1 LEFFWILRWLR
12 DKRRSA
18 GGLSGDGFVLVVF
31 GGWMGREPGLLIID
45 EARGLFAN
53 VTDGFKGKFA
63 REVVDGIFGGLFQVG
78 GPALGG
84 VEEFGQRLADVAVV
98 WAVVVEVVVELVGDG
113 GELFEQVVGVLFAT
127 GFARMGEEVQDCL
140 VPGVE
145 EFDEDENAIVGK
157 VGGLAELLD
166 LAFREGRV
174 GTLSVERQSESE
186 ENESE
191 EETTKHWFLCR
202 IDNGPT
208 GMSLL
213 REDGVK

>member
-1 LEFFWILRWLR
+1 M
-12 DKRRSA
+12 
-18 GGLSGDGFVLVVF
+18 GG
-31 GGWMGREPGLLIID
+31 EPGLLLFD
-45 EARGLFAN
+45 EVRDLFAN
-53 VTDGFKGKFA
+53 VTDGFEGKFA
-63 REVVDGIFGGLFQVG
+63 REVVDGIFRGLFQVG

-84 VEEFGQRLADVAVV
+84 VKEFGQRFADVAVV
-98 WAVVVEVVVELVGDG
+98 RTVVVEVVVELVGDG
-113 GELFEQVVGVLFAT
+113 GELFEQVVRVLFAT
-127 GFARMGEEVQDCL
+127 GFARMGEEVLDCL
-140 VPGVE
+140 VAGVE
-145 EFDEDENAIVGK
+145 KLDEDENTIVGK

-174 GTLSVERQSESE
+174 GTLSVERQSESD

-213 REDGVK
+213 REDGLK